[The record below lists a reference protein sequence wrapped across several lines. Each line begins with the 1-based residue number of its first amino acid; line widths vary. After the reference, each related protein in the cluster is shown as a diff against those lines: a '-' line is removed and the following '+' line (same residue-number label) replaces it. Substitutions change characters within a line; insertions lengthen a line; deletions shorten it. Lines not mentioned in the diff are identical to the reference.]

1 VRVAVNLLWCLPGQV
16 GGSEEYMTRAL
27 TAVTAD
33 TGAPELTL
41 FTLPSFATAHPQ
53 LADAVSH
60 VETAPT
66 SGRRRAL
73 RVGVERTWLRSRV
86 RRAQPDVVHHA
97 GGTAP
102 FGRRGRHPATVV
114 SIHDIQYVSHP
125 EYFSP
130 VKRRWLALQ
139 APRAVRRAEVLT
151 VPTAWVGATLVT
163 EFAADPAQIHV
174 VPHAAPRE
182 IRPTGEAIADV
193 RRRYDLP
200 GAFLLYPAVTYPH
213 KNHLLL
219 LDALV
224 DLRRHRPDL
233 CLVLTGGAGRAEAD
247 VAAAIGERALDAVVR
262 RTGRVPDADR
272 DALLATAALVVFPS
286 RYEGF
291 GAPVVEAMA
300 AGVPVVAS
308 SATALRE
315 VVGDAGRLLDP
326 DDVGAW
332 VKAIDELL
340 DDERAR
346 AELVAAGR
354 RQAAEFSA
362 ERSAAALIG
371 AYQAAAGE
379 A

>member
-1 VRVAVNLLWCLPGQV
+1 
-16 GGSEEYMTRAL
+16 
-27 TAVTAD
+27 
-33 TGAPELTL
+33 
-41 FTLPSFATAHPQ
+41 
-53 LADAVSH
+53 
-60 VETAPT
+60 
-66 SGRRRAL
+66 
-73 RVGVERTWLRSRV
+73 
-86 RRAQPDVVHHA
+86 
-97 GGTAP
+97 
-102 FGRRGRHPATVV
+102 
-114 SIHDIQYVSHP
+114 
-125 EYFSP
+125 
-130 VKRRWLALQ
+130 
-139 APRAVRRAEVLT
+139 
-151 VPTAWVGATLVT
+151 
-163 EFAADPAQIHV
+163 
-174 VPHAAPRE
+174 
-182 IRPTGEAIADV
+182 
-193 RRRYDLP
+193 
-200 GAFLLYPAVTYPH
+200 
-213 KNHLLL
+213 
-219 LDALV
+219 
-224 DLRRHRPDL
+224 
-233 CLVLTGGAGRAEAD
+233 VLTGGAGRAEAD